1 MRGSGAAV
9 LLAVLLSACGG
20 STPSA
25 SHSPAATSQ
34 ASTGPTPSTASA
46 QPSAPSPTLGP
57 PSLLKCTAPVPAG
70 DNLVIGAVSGDP
82 TVVIRD
88 IQDPANAHNV
98 CSFTAGAANPQFVSA
113 TAVAYETADNQIIKT
128 VAGTSGTTVMATFTT
143 YGSGQYAFSPDGT
156 EMSYLDGAAWRMV
169 DASGNHL
176 LASLPPAASRPAVPD
191 QDSVFLGFSPDGQYV
206 ALFQTLR
213 TGGSGASAA
222 DQVRRVKDGSLVYS
236 TSGMTMATWAS
247 VPSRLYF
254 RDSAGAMKRWD
265 ATAGATPML
274 SVKWINPQPSPD
286 GRWIAY
292 TIRGLSGLGAI
303 GLYSV
308 QANSVTTI
316 TTSGRAGVH
325 FVSNDLIFYFGETA
339 CTGCAVPAPAD
350 VAYIYDIAGAQEV
363 ISRLASVYDS
373 WPHTTPAGI

>member
-25 SHSPAATSQ
+25 SHSPVAG
-34 ASTGPTPSTASA
+34 STQSPGPTPSTASA
-46 QPSAPSPTLGP
+46 APSAPPPTLGP

-88 IQDPANAHNV
+88 IQDPANARNV
-98 CSFTAGAANPQFVSA
+98 CSFAPGAANPQFVSA
-113 TAVAYETADNQIIKT
+113 TTVAYETADNQIIKAT
-128 VAGTSGTTVMATFTT
+128 AGASGTTVMANFTT
-143 YGSGQYAFSPDGT
+143 YGSGQYAFSPDGNALT
-156 EMSYLDGAAWRMV
+156 YLDGSAWRMV

-176 LASLPPAASRPAVPD
+176 LATLPAATAHPSVPD
-191 QDSVFLGFSPDGQYV
+191 QDSIFLGFSPDGLYV
-206 ALFQTLR
+206 ALVQTWR
-213 TGGSGASAA
+213 VGGSGASAP
-222 DQVRRVKDGSLVYS
+222 DQVRKVKDGSLVYS

-254 RDSAGAMKRWD
+254 RDSAGAVKRWD
-265 ATAGATPML
+265 ATAGEIPML
-274 SVKWINPQPSPD
+274 SVKWIEPQASPD

-292 TIRGLSGLGAI
+292 TVRGLSGLGAI

-308 QANSVTTI
+308 QGNSVTTI
-316 TTSGRAGVH
+316 TASGRAGVH

-339 CTGCAVPAPAD
+339 CTGCAAPTPAN

>member
-1 MRGSGAAV
+1 VRGSGAAV
-9 LLAVLLSACGG
+9 LFAVLLAGCGG

-25 SHSPAATSQ
+25 SHSPAGSSPQAPGAT
-34 ASTGPTPSTASA
+34 PWTATA
-46 QPSAPSPTLGP
+46 APSAAPPTLGP
-57 PSLLKCTAPVPAG
+57 PSLLRCTTPVPAG

-82 TVVIRD
+82 TTVIRD
-88 IQDPANAHNV
+88 IQDPANARNV
-98 CSFTAGAANPQFVSA
+98 CSFAPGAVNPQFVSA
-113 TAVAYETADNQIIKT
+113 TIVAYETADNQIIKA
-128 VAGTSGTTVMATFTT
+128 VAGASGTTVLATYTT
-143 YGSGQYAFSPDGT
+143 YGSGQYAFSPDGSA
-156 EMSYLDGAAWRMV
+156 MSYLDGGAWRMV
-169 DASGNHL
+169 DTSGNHL
-176 LASLPPAASRPAVPD
+176 LASLPAAASRPSVPD
-191 QDSVFLGFSPDGQYV
+191 QDSIFLGFSPDGQYV
-206 ALFQTLR
+206 ALFQTFHL
-213 TGGSGASAA
+213 GGSGSSAP

-254 RDSAGAMKRWD
+254 RDSSGAMKRWD
-265 ATAGATPML
+265 PSAGVTPML

-292 TIRGLSGLGAI
+292 TVRGLSGLGAI

-308 QANSVTTI
+308 QGNSVTTV
-316 TTSGRAGVH
+316 TTTGRTGAH
-325 FVSNDLIFYFGETA
+325 FVSNDLVFYFGETA
-339 CTGCAVPAPAD
+339 CTGCSAPAPAN